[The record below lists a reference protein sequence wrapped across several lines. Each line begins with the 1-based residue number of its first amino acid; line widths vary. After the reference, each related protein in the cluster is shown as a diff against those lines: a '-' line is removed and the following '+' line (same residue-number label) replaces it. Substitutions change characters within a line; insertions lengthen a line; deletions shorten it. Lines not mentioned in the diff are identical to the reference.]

1 MNIIYWFKDYKGFN
15 MILIEKKRMHKMYL
29 KSSYCCIYVSD
40 KLIFDGA
47 SVFQNGEK
55 KTSNL
60 IQTCAVIF
68 QFS

>member
-1 MNIIYWFKDYKGFN
+1 